1 MATRKMHRL
10 LQQGASFSTAM
21 KQQTVFSA
29 LAVQMVAIGEES
41 GALDH
46 MLKKVA
52 DIYER
57 EVSDIVSMLS
67 SLLEPVM
74 MVILGLIIGGMV
86 IAMYLPIFQLGNVL

>member
-1 MATRKMHRL
+1 
-10 LQQGASFSTAM
+10 M

-46 MLKKVA
+46 MLNKVA

-74 MVILGLIIGGMV
+74 MVVLGLIIGGMV